1 MLQRIQTVYLLII
14 VILSGITLFVP
25 NAQFLSNPGN
35 PDYIFNL
42 RGLYEGTE
50 NAKTLIQDVWALT
63 AIKALIA
70 GIAFYT
76 IFVYKK
82 RILQIRLSIF
92 NMVLMMGYY
101 PILFIYLWLIKS
113 NLKIEYLIGF
123 VSIFHVINIVL
134 SILAIR
140 AIGRDEALVKSLN
153 RLR

>member
-1 MLQRIQTVYLLII
+1 MLQRIQTLYLLII

-25 NAQFLSNPGN
+25 NAQFLSSPDKI
-35 PDYIFNL
+35 DYIFNL
-42 RGLYEGTE
+42 RGLYGVTE
-50 NAKTLIQDVWALT
+50 NVNTLMQDVWALT
-63 AIKALIA
+63 AIKVLITF
-70 GIAFYT
+70 IAFYT

-82 RILQIRLSIF
+82 RILQIRLTIF

-113 NLKIEYLIGF
+113 NLKIEYSIGF
-123 VSIFHVINIVL
+123 VSIFQVINIIL

>member
-1 MLQRIQTVYLLII
+1 MLQRIQTIYLLVI

-25 NAQFLSNPGN
+25 NAQFLSNPN
-35 PDYIFNL
+35 NIDYIFNL
-42 RGLYEGTE
+42 RGLYGVTE
-50 NAKTLIQDVWALT
+50 NAKILLQDVWALT
-63 AIKALIA
+63 AIKVLITF
-70 GIAFYT
+70 IAFYT

-82 RILQIRLSIF
+82 RILQIRLTIF

-113 NLKIEYLIGF
+113 NFKIDYLIGF

>member
-1 MLQRIQTVYLLII
+1 MLQRIQTLYLLLI

-25 NAQFLSNPGN
+25 NAQFLSNPGS
-35 PDYIFNL
+35 PEYVLNL
-42 RGLYEGTE
+42 KGLYGVTE
-50 NAKTLIQDVWALT
+50 KTQVLIQNIWVLT
-63 AIKALIA
+63 TIKALIA
-70 GIAFYT
+70 LIALYT
-76 IFVYKK
+76 IFIYKK

-113 NLKIEYLIGF
+113 NHNIEYLIGF
-123 VSIFHVINIVL
+123 VTIFHVINIVL

-140 AIGRDEALVKSLN
+140 AIGKDEALVKSLN

>member
-14 VILSGITLFVP
+14 VVLSGITLFIP
-25 NAQFLSNPGN
+25 NVQFLSNPGN
-35 PDYIFNL
+35 PEYVLNL
-42 RGLYEGTE
+42 KGLYGVTE
-50 NAKTLIQDVWALT
+50 NAKILMQDVWVLT
-63 AIKALIA
+63 TIKTLIALIA
-70 GIAFYT
+70 LYT
-76 IFVYKK
+76 IFIYKK
-82 RILQIRLSIF
+82 RILQIRLTIF

-123 VSIFHVINIVL
+123 VTVFHVINIVL
-134 SILAIR
+134 SVLAIR